1 MELSQIERR
10 HHVTDI
16 RTSVKL
22 CQQNRILSCY
32 FTVNR
37 PLKISK
43 IEKINRQTTDK
54 NTLIFPKKPSH
65 LVGTLF

>member
-1 MELSQIERR
+1 MELSQIERH

-22 CQQNRILSCY
+22 CQQSGNLSCY
-32 FTVNR
+32 FTLNR

-54 NTLIFPKKPSH
+54 NTLIFPVILCASYAP
-65 LVGTLF
+65 